1 MPHNYFTHAR
11 QRLAHYKEF
20 GMHVGFIGL
29 GMMGGGMS
37 SNLLK
42 AGHTVTGFD
51 LSPASL
57 ERHAKAG
64 GKVAQTARDTAA
76 EADVLITMLP
86 NGPDVEA
93 VLFGKDDVA
102 AHMKPGAIV
111 MECSTILPTV
121 TDAVASRLKAMGLVM
136 VDAPIGRTSEHAWA
150 GTLVFMVGGDA
161 AHVDAVRPL
170 LDVMGEVTHHCGPVG
185 AGIRAKI
192 INNYM
197 SVVLNVLTA
206 EALTLAE
213 KFHLDRETL
222 IKVLMGT
229 PAGRSH
235 LTTSYPAKV
244 FKGDVSAAFML
255 DLAAKD
261 LGLALQVGA
270 AAGVPLATGAA
281 AQQIYNIAQSH
292 GHGREDWTA
301 MLVNMRELAG
311 LA

>member
-1 MPHNYFTHAR
+1 
-11 QRLAHYKEF
+11 
-20 GMHVGFIGL
+20 MHVGFIGL

-42 AGHTVTGFD
+42 AGHTVSGFD
-51 LSPASL
+51 LSPASM

-64 GKVAQTARDTAA
+64 GVVAKSAKEAVKD
-76 EADVLITMLP
+76 ADVIFTMLP
-86 NGPDVEA
+86 NGPDVES
-93 VLFGKDDVA
+93 VLLGAEGVA
-102 AHMKPGAIV
+102 AHIKPGAV
-111 MECSTILPTV
+111 VVDSSTILPKT
-121 TDAVASRLKAMGLVM
+121 TDSIAARLNAMGVAML
-136 VDAPIGRTSEHAWA
+136 DAPIGRTSEHAWA
-150 GTLVFMVGGDA
+150 GTLIFMVGGEK
-161 AHVDAVRPL
+161 AHFEKALPL
-170 LDVMGEVTHHCGPVG
+170 FEKMGEVTYHCGPVG
-185 AGIRAKI
+185 TGIRTKI

-197 SVVLNVLTA
+197 SIVLNVLTS

-213 KFHLDRETL
+213 KFALDRDTL

-244 FKGDVSAAFML
+244 FKNDVTATFML

-261 LGLALQVGA
+261 LGLAIQAGA
-270 AAGVPLATGAA
+270 AEGVPLATGAA

-292 GHGREDWTA
+292 GHGKEDWTA

-311 LA
+311 LQ